1 MKKIIKLTEKD
12 LTRIVKRVI
21 TEQATATTPPA
32 ATASPAVA
40 KKDVRPSVSPIYG
53 AAGTSTVTFTYD
65 TINDLI
71 TVQGSAKMPDGT
83 FRALVKYSDIPQ
95 NIATIVTAFMSRNGF
110 EGKQPKLKQDLE
122 SKLTE
127 LKGKIDTY
135 KKSKP
140 TQQK

>member
-21 TEQATATTPPA
+21 TEQAAAPVAAA
-32 ATASPAVA
+32 ATKPDA
-40 KKDVRPSVSPIYG
+40 RPSVSPIYG

-95 NIATIVTAFMSRNGF
+95 NIQTIVTAFMSRNGF

>member
-1 MKKIIKLTEKD
+1 MKKIIRLTEKD

-21 TEQATATTPPA
+21 TEQAAAPA
-32 ATASPAVA
+32 AAPAAPATA
-40 KKDVRPSVSPIYG
+40 KTDIRPSVSPIYG

-83 FRALVKYSDIPQ
+83 YRALVKYSDIPQ
-95 NIATIVTAFMSRNGF
+95 NIQTIVTAFMSRNGF

-122 SKLTE
+122 TKLTE
-127 LKGKIDTY
+127 LKGKIDTF

>member
-1 MKKIIKLTEKD
+1 MKKIIRLTEKD

-21 TEQATATTPPA
+21 TEQAAAPA
-32 ATASPAVA
+32 AAPATA
-40 KKDVRPSVSPIYG
+40 KTDIRPSVSPIYG

-83 FRALVKYSDIPQ
+83 YRALVKYSDIPQ
-95 NIATIVTAFMSRNGF
+95 NIQTIVTAFMSRNGF

-122 SKLTE
+122 TKLTE
-127 LKGKIDTY
+127 LKGKIDTF